1 MEGDL
6 ERGFAAD
13 AFAACVLAAACH
25 GSAPELRD
33 YLLASGPPAAEPSP
47 EPSAPRGD
55 LPAIRVKPL
64 LARGFLDRPEIA
76 WRQGDVLAG
85 AYRWHRWLEPPAE
98 MVTHAWLE
106 ALRAGGRFAAVDNGA
121 ARPSAPFTLSGELL
135 GFHELTDA
143 DGGKPRG
150 VVEVEVTVE
159 REARDGSAPLHRVV
173 RATRT
178 VAAADDTI
186 DALVRALSE
195 ATAQAVG
202 DLAVAVEAAVGEL
215 SAR

>member
-1 MEGDL
+1 MD
-6 ERGFAAD
+6 RGVAR
-13 AFAACVLAAACH
+13 AAA
-25 GSAPELRD
+25 SR
-33 YLLASGPPAAEPSP
+33 S
-47 EPSAPRGD
+47 R
-55 LPAIRVKPL
+55 
-64 LARGFLDRPEIA
+64 
-76 WRQGDVLAG
+76 
-85 AYRWHRWLEPPAE
+85 
-98 MVTHAWLE
+98 
-106 ALRAGGRFAAVDNGA
+106 A
-121 ARPSAPFTLSGELL
+121 ARASAPFTLSGELL

-159 REARDGSAPLHRVV
+159 REARDGSSPLHRVV

-178 VAAADDTI
+178 VATADDTI

-202 DLAVAVEAAVGEL
+202 DLAVAAEAAVGEL